1 MVMPEHSFS
10 PIEGSLDRFAI
21 DSDLL
26 TNRLGDPTV
35 REVIVH
41 IPKLGLRMIDE
52 GHKLPVLIYLAPF
65 TSSGLARAGWKAFAE
80 TLPQR
85 HERLVQENKMSP
97 TILVLP
103 DCFTSLGGNQF
114 VDSDIMGRWSTWL
127 HQSLKP
133 AISARYPTNNKFGLF
148 GKSSGGYGAIHNAI
162 HHPQEWQ
169 AVASH
174 SGDVGFDLLYRTDF
188 SNAATQINQQNGL
201 GGFLDYIKKCGKLS
215 SDDFH
220 ALMTCAMAASYDSI
234 TGLTDAY
241 GIRLP
246 FDLETCVIDET
257 LWQNW
262 LAFDPLNSIKRN
274 INSLKSLDLLYA
286 DCGNRDQYGIQYG
299 SRLMIDILHECGI
312 KHFWEEFDGSHSGIE
327 YRLDVSMPML
337 AKALQ
342 T

>member
-1 MVMPEHSFS
+1 MPEHSFS
-10 PIEGSLDRFAI
+10 PIEGSLERFAI

-41 IPKLGLRMIDE
+41 IPKLGLNMIDQ
-52 GHKLPVLIYLAPF
+52 GLKLPVLIYLAPF

-85 HERLVQENKMSP
+85 HERLVRENKMAP

-114 VDSDIMGRWSTWL
+114 VDSDIMGNWSTWL
-127 HQSLKP
+127 HRSLKP
-133 AISARYPTNNKFGLF
+133 EIAARDPTNDKFGLF

-162 HHPQEWQ
+162 HHPEKWQ

-174 SGDVGFDLLYRTDF
+174 SGDVGFDLLYRSDF

-201 GGFLDYIKKCGKLS
+201 ENFLNHVKKCGKLN

-220 ALMTCAMAASYDSI
+220 ALMTCAMAASYDSM
-234 TGLTDAY
+234 TELTDAY

-246 FDLETCVIDET
+246 FDLETCIIDET

-274 INSLKSLDLLYA
+274 VNSLKSLDLLYV
-286 DCGNRDQYGIQYG
+286 DCGSRDQYGIQYG
-299 SRLMIDILHECGI
+299 SRLMIDILHDCGI

-327 YRLDVSMPML
+327 HRLDVSMPML